1 MSAGV
6 SVNDSFSLYD
16 ASEKHLKEKSRR
28 LHWRFIFL
36 ALFPYFKLHKRTWK
50 LGLRGWLGEA
60 KVPLV
65 YEEVLYGSVYGSVTL
80 NFRHFNCKNYTSWW
94 RNSRHSSECTNVNRK
109 IPPVQTP
116 WKNEQITCRR
126 PFQTF
131 LIYFCYLFPETGFNS
146 GGPCEIRYS
155 FSTMKMV

>member
-36 ALFPYFKLHKRTWK
+36 YSLIFYFIKEPGGWGCGGGWGKR
-50 LGLRGWLGEA
+50 RFRF
-60 KVPLV
+60 
-65 YEEVLYGSVYGSVTL
+65 EEVLYGSVYGSVTL